1 MNQPDFFILT
11 VDNLTPEEA
20 DILAALAF
28 EVGAQGTEE
37 SLPFVQKNREYEP
50 ITLEK
55 DRTALKIYFLES
67 PAPSWLEDLRT
78 RYPHVQIH
86 LSGEQ
91 NKDWLSEWKKGFQ
104 PFSLAGG
111 TWVVPSW
118 CEVPA
123 EAKKVIRIDPGMA
136 FGTGTHET
144 TRLAAGLLEDY
155 AGKILKLNPQATACD
170 VGTGTGILA
179 IQAELLGFRHI
190 DANDIDPEARR
201 VSREN
206 VELNKS
212 NLVKI
217 VDEDVSE
224 LAGTYDCVIA
234 NIIDGVLV
242 KIQKDLQRI
251 VRPGGYLIL
260 TGILAERENLFREEF
275 SPNGFSEIERRSLGE
290 WVGLLWQKT

>member
-1 MNQPDFFILT
+1 
-11 VDNLTPEEA
+11 
-20 DILAALAF
+20 
-28 EVGAQGTEE
+28 
-37 SLPFVQKNREYEP
+37 
-50 ITLEK
+50 LEK

-67 PAPSWLEDLRT
+67 PVLSFLEDLRT
-78 RYPHVQIH
+78 RYPHVQMH

-91 NKDWLSEWKKGFQ
+91 NKDWLSEWKKSFQ

-118 CEVPA
+118 CEVPS

-144 TRLAAGLLEDY
+144 TRLAAGFLEDCTST
-155 AGKILKLNPQATACD
+155 ILKNNPKATACD

-179 IQAELLGFRHI
+179 IQAGLLGFCHI

-206 VELNKS
+206 VDLNQS

-217 VDEDVSE
+217 LDADVSDIHD
-224 LAGTYDCVIA
+224 TYDCVIA

-242 KIQKDLQRI
+242 KIQMDLKRI
-251 VRPGGYLIL
+251 VKPQGYLIL
-260 TGILAERENLFREEF
+260 TGILAERENLFRSEF
-275 SPNGFSEIERRSLGE
+275 LTDGFREIERRALGE